1 MVCIAD
7 TGFLVALR
15 GKPAER
21 KWAQEEFERHGAPFY
36 TCEAVLA
43 EAAHFVDSRFLSRLI
58 EEGDIVLH
66 FSLREQQSRVR
77 QLLEKYHGVMD
88 ITDACVVRLSE
99 MFPQCLVFT
108 VDKTDFSIY
117 RRFGNQS
124 IPLNTPP
131 AV

>member
-21 KWAQEEFERHGAPFY
+21 KWAQREFEQYGAPFY

-43 EAAHFVDSRFLSRLI
+43 EAAHFVDSRFLARLI
-58 EEGDIVLH
+58 GEGDVVLP
-66 FSLREQQSRVR
+66 FSLQEQHHRVQ

-88 ITDACVVRLSE
+88 VTDACVVRMSE
-99 MFPQCLVFT
+99 LFPQCLVFT
-108 VDKTDFSIY
+108 VDKKDFAIY
-117 RRFGNQS
+117 RRFGDQH
-124 IPLNTPP
+124 IPLNAPEF
-131 AV
+131 

>member
-21 KWAQEEFERHGAPFY
+21 KWAQQEFERYGAPFY
-36 TCEAVLA
+36 SCEAALA

-58 EEGDIVLH
+58 EEGDIVLP
-66 FSLREQQSRVR
+66 FSLREQNPRVR

-88 ITDACVVRLSE
+88 ITDACIVRLSE
-99 MFPQCLVFT
+99 MFPECLVFT
-108 VDKTDFSIY
+108 VDKTDFAIY
-117 RRFGNQS
+117 RRLGNQP
-124 IPLNTPP
+124 IPLNTPES
-131 AV
+131 

>member
-21 KWAQEEFERHGAPFY
+21 KWAQTEFERWGAPFY

-43 EAAHFVDSRFLSRLI
+43 EAAHIVDSRFLSRLI
-58 EEGDIVLH
+58 QEGDVELP
-66 FSLREQQSRVR
+66 FSLREQQIRVQ

-88 ITDACVVRLSE
+88 MTDACVVRLSE
-99 MFPQCLVFT
+99 M
-108 VDKTDFSIY
+108 
-117 RRFGNQS
+117 
-124 IPLNTPP
+124 
-131 AV
+131 

>member
-21 KWAQEEFERHGAPFY
+21 KWATAEFERFGAPFY

-43 EAAHFVDSRFLSRLI
+43 EAAHFVDSRFLIRLI
-58 EEGDIVLH
+58 EEGDIVLR
-66 FSLREQQSRVR
+66 FSLREQHSCIN

-88 ITDACVVRLSE
+88 VTDACVVRLSE

-108 VDKTDFSIY
+108 VDKSDFGIY

-124 IPLNTPP
+124 IPLNLPP
-131 AV
+131 E

>member
-43 EAAHFVDSRFLSRLI
+43 EAAHFVDSRFLARLI
-58 EEGDIVLH
+58 EEGDIVLP
-66 FSLREQQSRVR
+66 FSLREQHSRIQ

-99 MFPQCLVFT
+99 IFPQCVVFT
-108 VDKTDFSIY
+108 VDKTDFRIY
-117 RRFGNQS
+117 RRLGNQT
-124 IPLNTPP
+124 IPLNTPE
-131 AV
+131 A

>member
-15 GKPAER
+15 GKPTER
-21 KWAQEEFERHGAPFY
+21 KWVQAEFERQGAPFY

-58 EEGDIVLH
+58 EEGDIVLP
-66 FSLREQQSRVR
+66 FSLREQHSRVR

-108 VDKTDFSIY
+108 VDKTDFSVY
-117 RRFGNQS
+117 RRFGNQT
-124 IPLNTPP
+124 IPLNTPDP
-131 AV
+131 

>member
-15 GKPAER
+15 GKTAER
-21 KWAQEEFERHGAPFY
+21 KWAQREFELHGAPFC
-36 TCEAVLA
+36 TCEAALA
-43 EAAHFVDSRFLSRLI
+43 EAAHFVDSRFLSRLV
-58 EEGDIVLH
+58 EEGDIVVP
-66 FSLREQQSRVR
+66 FSLREQNSRVH

-99 MFPQCLVFT
+99 MFPECIVFT
-108 VDKTDFSIY
+108 VDKKDFSVY

-124 IPLNTPP
+124 IPLNLPP
-131 AV
+131 EA